1 MRVDKVVIVSVSIEF
16 SLYRLSAFPL
26 VAGKGAFVRRRLRP
40 VATARPCG
48 VAHPVAPGGEPV
60 ELGRV
65 PSGFR
70 RPVVA
75 EFFKLQL
82 HLRRAEAEARGKI
95 AVRLE
100 LLGKAHGAPAAWH

>member
-1 MRVDKVVIVSVSIEF
+1 MFKVSIEF
-16 SLYRLSAFPL
+16 AFYRLSAFPL
-26 VAGKGAFVRRRLRP
+26 VAGKGAFAWARLWP
-40 VATARPCG
+40 VVLAWPCG
-48 VAHPVAPGGEPV
+48 IAHPVAPGGQPV

-82 HLRRAEAEARGKI
+82 HLRLAEPKPRGKI
-95 AVRLE
+95 PVRLE
-100 LLGKAHGAPAAWH
+100 LLGKAHRAPAA